1 MRHAIRR
8 LLANPAFSLTAAITL
23 AAAIGA
29 NALIFSV
36 VNGVLLKPLPYPEPE
51 RLVGVWHV
59 APGIAPGPMNQAPS
73 TYFTYRDEGQV
84 FTDIGLWDDT
94 TVTVTGRGEPEQ
106 IEALVVTDGTLPLL
120 GVRPALGRSFTREDD
135 TPGPADTV
143 MLSHAYW
150 MRLFNGSPNAIGQ
163 SLPVNGRG
171 REIIGVLPED
181 FRFLRY
187 NPSVVY
193 PFRFNRAE
201 VFLGNFSYQGI
212 ARLKPGVRSSRRMRT
227 SRG

>member
-1 MRHAIRR
+1 MRHATLR

-23 AAAIGA
+23 AAAIGC

-36 VNGVLLKPLPYPEPE
+36 VNGVLLKPLPYPDPE

-59 APGIAPGPMNQAPS
+59 APGIAPGPINQAPS
-73 TYFTYRDEGQV
+73 TYFTYRDDGQV
-84 FTDIGLWDDT
+84 FVDIGLWDDT

-106 IEALVVTDGTLPLL
+106 IDGLAVTDGTLPLL
-120 GVRPALGRSFTREDD
+120 GVRPALGRLFTKEDD
-135 TPGPADTV
+135 APGPADTV

-150 MRLFNGSPNAIGQ
+150 MRVFNGNPNAIGQ
-163 SLPVNGRG
+163 SLLVNGRG

-187 NPSVVY
+187 NPAVVY
-193 PFRFNRAE
+193 P
-201 VFLGNFSYQGI
+201 
-212 ARLKPGVRSSRRMRT
+212 
-227 SRG
+227 